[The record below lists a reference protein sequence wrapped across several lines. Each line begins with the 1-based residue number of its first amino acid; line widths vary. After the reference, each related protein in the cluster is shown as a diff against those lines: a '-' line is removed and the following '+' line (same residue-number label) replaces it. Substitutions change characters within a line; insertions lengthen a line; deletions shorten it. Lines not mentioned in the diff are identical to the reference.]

1 MRMTSEEWKAEFE
14 KIQLHLINDRGMHP
28 RVAWKRARIK
38 MEQHHGKQPI
48 KPTLPLK
55 VRLLF
60 WWVGGKLKGMKPMEA
75 KMSHFWRKVVVS
87 AIYGVGALGAVVS
100 VALQDGSISGAEWM
114 DAQRVRRRRLG
125 QVQLEHDGHCAFAQ
139 GRDRRRATGLIG
151 HPRSRRRRSHDG
163 AAQQ

>member
-114 DAQRVRRRRLG
+114 GMLS
-125 QVQLEHDGHCAFAQ
+125 AFAAAAW
-139 GRDRRRATGLIG
+139 GKFSSNTTVIA
-151 HPRSRRRRSHDG
+151 PSRKGETVAGPQD
-163 AAQQ
+163 